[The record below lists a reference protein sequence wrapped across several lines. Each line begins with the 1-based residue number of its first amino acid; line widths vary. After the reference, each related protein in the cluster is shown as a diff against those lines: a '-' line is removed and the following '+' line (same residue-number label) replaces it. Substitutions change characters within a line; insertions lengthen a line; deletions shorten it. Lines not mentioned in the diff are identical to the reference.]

1 MCSDSGKCICP
12 PEFDGP
18 HCEFLKALM
27 KENTFH
33 VVVTSEGGNPD
44 SRGSEDH
51 PSTGIA
57 TGISAL
63 FLALVA
69 LLAIRQKRRN
79 TGVDD
84 LSVLNHGDHFSLS
97 YSGYGGNS
105 FDNQGSRAVDGDEDF
120 VLQEVSLT

>member
-1 MCSDSGKCICP
+1 MQEKTSY
-12 PEFDGP
+12 
-18 HCEFLKALM
+18 
-27 KENTFH
+27 
-33 VVVTSEGGNPD
+33 VVVTSERGNPD

-51 PSTGIA
+51 PTTGIA
-57 TGISAL
+57 LGISAL
-63 FLALVA
+63 FFALVLA